1 MNAKPNAK
9 LGNMQNRQ
17 IEELY
22 DNLLKYYDEPENAL
36 IEYIQGAVNVIERKN
51 FLWTI
56 SSSR

>member
-22 DNLLKYYDEPENAL
+22 DNLLKYYDE
-36 IEYIQGAVNVIERKN
+36 
-51 FLWTI
+51 T
-56 SSSR
+56 